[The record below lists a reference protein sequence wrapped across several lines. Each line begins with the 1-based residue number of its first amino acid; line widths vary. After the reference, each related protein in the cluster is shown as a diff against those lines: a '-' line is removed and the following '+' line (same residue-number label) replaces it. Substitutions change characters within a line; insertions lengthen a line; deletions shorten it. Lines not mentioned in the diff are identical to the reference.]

1 MVVGEQ
7 DLRGRF
13 FGRFQRD
20 GKKRIRSLNLACGA
34 SPHWNPDRGRER
46 IGTSPRYRHRLSR
59 ILTIAGVVVGR
70 ASMPNPVTL
79 TYKTVPA
86 LNFDSDSGPSDVPL
100 YLDVY
105 SPDSHL
111 NGTSTSDDG
120 SGVPAVV
127 YFHAGGLL
135 VGDRRRSW
143 FPEWLHSECFLV
155 PSIRLRLLTCV
166 LFRTGRLSGQ
176 GIAFISA
183 DYRLLLPSTGHEI
196 IEDIQDLFGYIRSDL
211 NLALARGTGNPPL
224 RINVDAIA
232 VAGTSGGGLCA
243 YLSAI
248 HLSPKPKALLSIY
261 GQGGECLVSHLRYPN
276 RNPVSIFA

>member
-1 MVVGEQ
+1 M
-7 DLRGRF
+7 
-13 FGRFQRD
+13 
-20 GKKRIRSLNLACGA
+20 S
-34 SPHWNPDRGRER
+34 
-46 IGTSPRYRHRLSR
+46 
-59 ILTIAGVVVGR
+59 
-70 ASMPNPVTL
+70 NPVTL

-86 LNFDSDSGPSDVPL
+86 LNFDSDGGPSDVPL

-105 SPDSHL
+105 PPDSHL
-111 NGTSTSDDG
+111 NGTSASEDDG
-120 SGVPAVV
+120 VGVPAVV

-155 PSIRLRLLTCV
+155 PSIRLRLLTGV
-166 LFRTGRLSGQ
+166 LFHTGRLSGQ

-196 IEDIQDLFGYIRSDL
+196 IEDIQDLFGYIRNDL
-211 NLALARGTGNPPL
+211 NFALAGVTWDPPL

-248 HLSPKPKALLSIY
+248 HLSPKPKVLLSMY
-261 GQGGECLVSHLRYPN
+261 GQGGECLVSHLRYPS
-276 RNPVSIFA
+276 RSPVSIFT